1 MQKNRYRPPSPDDIV
16 LFVESEDWCFYGD
29 LSGGDQ
35 VEIES
40 RDYVIV
46 KYETLQWGELVKQ
59 RDESIGVKVS
69 Q

>member
-1 MQKNRYRPPSPDDIV
+1 MQKNIYKPPGPDDIV

-29 LSGGDQ
+29 LSGSDQ

-46 KYETLQWGELVKQ
+46 KYGSLQWNELVK
-59 RDESIGVKVS
+59 
-69 Q
+69 